1 MPPAPPQPAQFIDRP
16 NRFLIRCRLGESII
30 QAFLPNPGRLWE
42 LLLPGVTVYIAE
54 EPPSPTRKNA
64 FTAVAVEREGV
75 PIFLHTHRTNEVA
88 GRLIDQGKVPGWKG
102 ARVIGREIRVDHSRF
117 DLLVEHRKK
126 EWLIEVKSCTLFGER
141 TAMFPDAVTERG
153 ARHLRELAELSDRG
167 RRTAVLFIV
176 HWLKAE
182 FFLPDYHTDLV
193 FAQTFLASRNRV
205 EIIPLAVE
213 WKPDLSLGDRVK
225 RLEIPWELIQREARD
240 RGSYLLI
247 LKLNRSRNLEFG
259 RKEKRQAFPAGYYI
273 YVGSALKNLTQ
284 RLERHRRLRKNKFW
298 HIDYLR
304 EVAEFIAALP
314 IRSSEDLECQLAA
327 RMRAIAD
334 WDIPGFGASDC
345 DCPGHLFGMK
355 HDPLSSPAFIG
366 LLQYFRM
373 DRLFLAIHP
382 GNNNRTF

>member
-1 MPPAPPQPAQFIDRP
+1 MLGPELLHQAQFIDRP
-16 NRFLIRCRLGESII
+16 NRFLIRCRLGERII
-30 QAFLPNPGRLWE
+30 QSFLPNPGRLWE
-42 LLLPGVTVYIAE
+42 LLLPGVTVYLVK
-54 EPPSPTRKNA
+54 EPSSPSRKNA

-88 GRLIDQGKVPGWKG
+88 GRLIDQGKVPGLEG
-102 ARVIGREIRVDHSRF
+102 ARVIGREIRIGRSRF

-126 EWLIEVKSCTLFGER
+126 EWLIEVKSCTLFGKK
-141 TAMFPDAVTERG
+141 TAMFPDAITARG
-153 ARHLRELAELSDRG
+153 SRHLLELAELGDRG

-182 FFLPDYHTDLV
+182 FFLPDYHTDLF
-193 FAQTFLASRNRV
+193 FARTFLACRNRV

-225 RLEIPWELIQREARD
+225 RLEIPWELIQREAQD

-259 RKEKRQAFPAGYYI
+259 RKEKRQAFPTGYYV
-273 YVGSALKNLTQ
+273 YVGSAMKNLTQ

-304 EVAEFIAALP
+304 ASSEFITALP
-314 IRSSEDLECQLAA
+314 VRSSEDLECQIAV
-327 RMRAIAD
+327 RMRAVAD
-334 WDIPGFGASDC
+334 WAIPGFGASDC
-345 DCPGHLFGMK
+345 GCPGHLFGMRE
-355 HDPLSSPAFIG
+355 DPLGSNAFIG

-373 DRLFLAIHP
+373 DRLF
-382 GNNNRTF
+382 